1 MACRTIWLLVTYTT
15 LFRMAHVLFE
25 VLPDG
30 FWDRVRLHRKALGLT
45 LDELSLETGVSK
57 KALIRLEKGEDVRIS
72 TLLKVFARL
81 RLSLDFAPQVHV
93 LTPLAKNLKVKPLS
107 EDEQNGWF

>member
-1 MACRTIWLLVTYTT
+1 MT
-15 LFRMAHVLFE
+15 LFRMAHEFFE
-25 VLPDG
+25 VLPGD
-30 FWDRVRLHRKALGLT
+30 FWDRVKLHRKALGLT